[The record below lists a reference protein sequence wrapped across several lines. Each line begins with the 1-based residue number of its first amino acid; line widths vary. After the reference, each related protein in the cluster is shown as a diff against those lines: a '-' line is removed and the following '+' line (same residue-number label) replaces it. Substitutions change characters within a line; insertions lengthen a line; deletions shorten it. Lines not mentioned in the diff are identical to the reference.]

1 MIITVCLLL
10 LLPGS
15 CLEALWVPWHHFSL
29 SSPSCSAR
37 GRREVLGRREELA
50 GREGVRGAGARSRPM
65 AVST

>member
-10 LLPGS
+10 LMPGS
-15 CLEALWVPWHHFSL
+15 WLEALRFSWHHFSL

-37 GRREVLGRREELA
+37 GRREVLA
-50 GREGVRGAGARSRPM
+50 GREGEGARGAGVRSRLM